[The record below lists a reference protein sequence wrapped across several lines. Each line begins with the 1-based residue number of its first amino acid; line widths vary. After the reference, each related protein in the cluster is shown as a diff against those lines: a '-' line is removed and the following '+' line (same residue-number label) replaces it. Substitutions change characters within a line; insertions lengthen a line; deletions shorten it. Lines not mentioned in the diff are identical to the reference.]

1 MYLYN
6 ILSLV
11 VAILWAS
18 CVVLEKHILKKI
30 NVSSFMI
37 FYSTIWI
44 IAVYLYCFKKNY
56 KTICC
61 DFKKLNLFD
70 MFLILLYSCV
80 FIFGAE
86 LLYLNVLKNH
96 KSPNIAS
103 ALSCT
108 YPLFVILLLYI
119 FFKESVSFLELIGI
133 LFITVGIIILS
144 RK

>member
-6 ILSLV
+6 ILALV
-11 VAILWAS
+11 VAIFWAS
-18 CVVLEKHILKKI
+18 CVIIENHILKKI
-30 NVSSFMI
+30 DSSSFII
-37 FYSTIWI
+37 FYSTVWI
-44 IAVYLYCFKKNY
+44 ITIYLFCFTRNY
-56 KTICC
+56 KTVCC
-61 DFKKLNLFD
+61 DFKKLSLFD

-80 FIFGAE
+80 FFCGADF
-86 LLYLNVLKNH
+86 LYFYTLKNH

-133 LFITVGIIILS
+133 LFITIGIIILS
-144 RK
+144 R

>member
-6 ILSLV
+6 ILALV
-11 VAILWAS
+11 VSILWAS
-18 CVVLEKHILKKI
+18 CVVVENHILKKI
-30 NVSSFMI
+30 NASSFMI

-44 IAVYLYCFKKNY
+44 IAVYLFCFTRNY
-56 KTICC
+56 KTVCC
-61 DFKKLNLFD
+61 DFKKLSLFD
-70 MFLILLYSCV
+70 MFLILLYSSV
-80 FIFGAE
+80 FSVGAE
-86 LLYLNVLKNH
+86 LFYLYVLKNH

-119 FFKESVSFLELIGI
+119 FFKESVSFIELIGI
-133 LFITVGIIILS
+133 LFVTIGIIILS